1 MNLLLVA
8 RRKVLLAALA
18 EELRSR
24 YGIDA
29 RALEGDLGT
38 PDFRESLRNAVSGLE
53 VGLAVYNAAY
63 APVGE
68 FAAMDPAA
76 LSRVVDVNVLGPAM
90 LLRTLV
96 PPMIARRRGALILMS
111 SLAGNQGS
119 PSIAVYAASK
129 AFNKIL
135 AESLWKELKPK
146 GIDVVACCAG
156 AVRTPGFAG
165 ASGKDAPGTMDPA
178 SVAER
183 AVAGLGRGPVVV
195 PGFVNKLAS
204 FFLGRLL
211 SRRMAIGVMAN
222 STKGL
227 S

>member
-1 MNLLLVA
+1 MVSKRGLSRAISGLPIFG
-8 RRKVLLAALA
+8 KVC
-18 EELRSR
+18 
-24 YGIDA
+24 
-29 RALEGDLGT
+29 GT
-38 PDFRESLRNAVSGLE
+38 PFPGSSWASPYITPHTRPSESLPPWTRPPSPESSTSTYSGL
-53 VGLAVYNAAY
+53 
-63 APVGE
+63 PC
-68 FAAMDPAA
+68 FF
-76 LSRVVDVNVLGPAM
+76 GPC
-90 LLRTLV
+90 V

-146 GIDVVACCAG
+146 GIDVIACCAG

-178 SVAER
+178 SVAGR
-183 AVAGLGRGPVVV
+183 AVAALGRGPVVV

-211 SRRMAIGVMAN
+211 SKRMAIGVMAN